1 MPIDPQFNTIV
12 NNMLMMSGQIWAT
25 GDTIKQGKLKQIW
38 DEWAKNN
45 DEILSVGWFNK
56 ELSKEYRSRLKN
68 KG

>member
-1 MPIDPQFNTIV
+1 MPIDPEFNTII

-25 GDTIKQGKLKQIW
+25 GDPIKQGKLKQIW
-38 DEWAKNN
+38 DERAKNN